1 MNTDNLYQLDDA
13 DLSGLFAEKVARLKS
28 ICIKAIVNPRIEH
41 YTYSAP
47 TKDNPYLRLPIPS
60 FATSADAVLPW
71 LEKLAED
78 TGTKMGGEPEV
89 FRFFSPAYKEDTWL
103 CQRVWLHHDGSIV
116 EDDVHA
122 PTFARAACIAL
133 IRAKR
138 ATGGQA

>member
-1 MNTDNLYQLDDA
+1 MKIHQLDDA
-13 DLSGLFAEKVARLKS
+13 ELSVLFAKKVARLKNIS
-28 ICIKAIVNPRIEH
+28 VKGIVNPRIEH

-71 LEKLAED
+71 LERHGGWCHVYDQFSVSRGVHYIVLLLNDGKSLND
-78 TGTKMGGEPEV
+78 T
-89 FRFFSPAYKEDTWL
+89 
-103 CQRVWLHHDGSIV
+103 
-116 EDDVHA
+116 A
-122 PTFARAACIAL
+122 PTFARAACLAL

>member
-1 MNTDNLYQLDDA
+1 MNTDNLDQLDDA
-13 DLSGLFAEKVARLKS
+13 KLSGLFAEKVARLKS

-47 TKDNPYLRLPIPS
+47 TKDNPYLRLQIPS

-71 LEKLAED
+71 LDKH
-78 TGTKMGGEPEV
+78 GEWYHAYDP
-89 FRFFSPAYKEDTWL
+89 FS
-103 CQRVWLHHDGSIV
+103 VGDG
-116 EDDVHA
+116 VHWINLRLNDGKFLNDAA

-138 ATGGQA
+138 RK

>member
-1 MNTDNLYQLDDA
+1 MKTHQLDDA
-13 DLSGLFAEKVARLKS
+13 KLSGLFAEKVAGLKN
-28 ICIKAIVNPRIEH
+28 ITIKAIVNPRIEH

-71 LEKLAED
+71 LEKRHPWRAD
-78 TGTKMGGEPEV
+78 CCGEYGV
-89 FRFFSPAYKEDTWL
+89 MV
-103 CQRVWLHHDGSIV
+103 QVWRGPRPDGICY
-116 EDDVHA
+116 EIANA

-138 ATGGQA
+138 LK

>member
-13 DLSGLFAEKVARLKS
+13 ELSGLFAEKVARLKS

-47 TKDNPYLRLPIPS
+47 TKDNPYLRLPLPS

-71 LEKLAED
+71 LEKHTWRGCSYCSPHGDHRAA
-78 TGTKMGGEPEV
+78 TVEV
-89 FRFFSPAYKEDTWL
+89 FCERDSSMITVQSTTLP
-103 CQRVWLHHDGSIV
+103 
-116 EDDVHA
+116 
-122 PTFARAACIAL
+122 RAACIAL

-138 ATGGQA
+138 RK